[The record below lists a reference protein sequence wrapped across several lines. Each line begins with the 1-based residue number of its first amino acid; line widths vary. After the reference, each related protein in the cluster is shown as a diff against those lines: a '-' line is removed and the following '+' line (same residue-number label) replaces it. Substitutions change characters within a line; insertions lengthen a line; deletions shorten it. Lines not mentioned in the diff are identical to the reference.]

1 MNKLLRRSYGILD
14 FLGFFWEYMR
24 FIYLFIYLF
33 FQSIF
38 RHFTPEGRDC
48 MYCMYATIYNLYFRI
63 IGVLVDVDNTH
74 TDAGCN
80 GALLVS
86 YQTVLPSTAGDQ
98 DTAHLLNSVCL
109 ADLHTSTTRI
119 DLWLVIGIKDECYCY
134 LFLF

>member
-1 MNKLLRRSYGILD
+1 M
-14 FLGFFWEYMR
+14 
-24 FIYLFIYLF
+24 
-33 FQSIF
+33 
-38 RHFTPEGRDC
+38 HFS
-48 MYCMYATIYNLYFRI
+48 AFHTIYDLYFRI
-63 IGVLVDVDNTH
+63 IGVLVDVDNTY
-74 TDAGCN
+74 TDARCN

-119 DLWLVIGIKDECYCY
+119 DLWLVNDIKNECDCY